1 MPEKKTELYSF
12 EKVRKAL
19 GAHKADLEKALDL
32 GLVTRVDDEKFSLAE
47 AELIQAHW
55 PETLLAVR
63 AQDLLSA
70 FEIGDLLNIE
80 PATVKD
86 FAKKHSELLVARGFG
101 SFKWGDYP
109 LYRRCEVESLQAQ
122 LISLDSEKMRRRAL
136 RAQHKEER
144 LAKVVAQASVK
155 RLAGQQK
162 IESENNQKTALAA
175 AMVAMLPTRRFEPR
189 ITAHLGPTNSGKTY
203 AALERLIAAGDGV
216 YAAPLR
222 MMAQEVHARLAERL
236 GEEAV
241 GLITGE
247 ERINEHAPII
257 ACTTEMVP
265 RTTKCLVLDEAHW
278 LVDPDRGSAWTNA
291 LIGTECEEMH
301 LVGSFDVLPL
311 LRALAPEATLLTYER
326 FTPLEY
332 IGKRRLREIKPKT
345 VVVAFS
351 RKAVYALSREIS
363 KHFPNRVGVLYG
375 AMPLTERRVQ
385 ISRFL
390 AGEIS
395 ILVATDVLGH
405 GVNLPAQT
413 VLFAETSK
421 YDGVMRRNLEPW
433 EVAQIAGRAGRY
445 GYHDY
450 GQVGVLETNWSQPI
464 EKIIQAG
471 LSPQIHL
478 AATGQVAAT
487 DQVETESQN
496 SLNPVLTGQTVADS
510 AANGE
515 ILGFRAITQAI
526 FGPSYDDLANFPLKY
541 WDYAFEVWTTE
552 AQGLH
557 QKYAWLSLASLV
569 GIRARLNAIPKK
581 LLYQMNPQAV
591 WTLIHGPI
599 DLDNERNNSNSEEL
613 IIDLAQAVVDPKYSL
628 RRYLQPPGQRWPL
641 EALEQQSNLLTVCR
655 WFANHYPARG
665 QIDLA
670 RVVEVEKLNQALL
683 SAKVRT
689 EIAENSYGVCEV
701 CGNPTLPWFN
711 KCNDCFQ
718 SRPSWRDDFDLEYS

>member
-1 MPEKKTELYSF
+1 MSDETLKLYSF

-19 GAHKADLEKALDL
+19 EAHKADLQKALDL
-32 GLVTRVDDEKFSLAE
+32 GLVTRADPEKFTLAE
-47 AELIQAHW
+47 AEIIQAHW
-55 PETLLAVR
+55 SATLTALR
-63 AQDLLSA
+63 AEDLLSA

-80 PATVKD
+80 PLTVKG
-86 FAKKHSELLVARGFG
+86 FVQKFPELLLVRGHG
-101 SFKWGDYP
+101 SFKWGVYP
-109 LYRRCEVESLQAQ
+109 LYRRGDLEPVQAQ
-122 LISLDSEKMRRRAL
+122 LISLDREKVARRAL
-136 RAQHKEER
+136 RAQRKEER
-144 LAKVVAQASVK
+144 LVKVVAQASVK
-155 RLAGQQK
+155 RLAAQQK
-162 IESENNQKTALAA
+162 IEHENGQKSALAA
-175 AMVAMLPTRRFEPR
+175 EMVAMLPSRRFEPR

-203 AALERLIAAGDGV
+203 AALERLIAAGAGV

-236 GEEAV
+236 GAEAV

-265 RTTKCLVLDEAHW
+265 RVTKCLVLDEAHW

-311 LRALAPEATLLTYER
+311 LRALAPQATLLTYER

-363 KHFPNRVGVLYG
+363 KHFPDRVGVLYG

-385 ISRFL
+385 IQRFL

-421 YDGVMRRNLEPW
+421 YDGVLRRNLEPW

-450 GQVGVLETNWSQPI
+450 GQVGLLETNWSQPL
-464 EKIIQAG
+464 EKVVQAG
-471 LSPQIHL
+471 LIPQVPLNTPEVAISNTSP
-478 AATGQVAAT
+478 ATVAAT
-487 DQVETESQN
+487 VGDEG
-496 SLNPVLTGQTVADS
+496 L
-510 AANGE
+510 
-515 ILGFRAITQAI
+515 LGFRAITQAI
-526 FGPSYDDLANFPLKY
+526 FGPSYNDLAAFPLKY

-557 QKYAWLSLASLV
+557 QRYPWLALANLA
-569 GIRARLNAIPKK
+569 GIRARLSALPKK
-581 LLYQMNPQAV
+581 LLYQMEPQAV

-599 DLDNERNNSNSEEL
+599 DLDDERNTSAAEL
-613 IIDLAQAVVDPKYSL
+613 FIDLGQAVVDPKYSL

-641 EALEQQSNLLTVCR
+641 EALEQQSNLLTICR
-655 WFANHYPARG
+655 WFVNHYPNRG

-670 RVVEVEKLNQALL
+670 GVAALEERNQTLL

-689 EIAENSYGVCEV
+689 EISENSYGVCEV
-701 CGNPTLPWFN
+701 CGSPTLPWFAT
-711 KCNDCFQ
+711 CNDCFSQ
-718 SRPSWRDDFDLEYS
+718 RSNWRDDFDFEYN